1 MLKVNVSE
9 RLGCLKGGLKDLKRH
24 RWFAGIDWVK
34 LQNKELKVRRVGT
47 APLPLL
53 ASAPLSLSLSLSRS
67 ADGVVR
73 WASQAPWS
81 PVLKDDTDL
90 SNLEPVNQN
99 TLVRPAAIAIVDET
113 LV

>member
-53 ASAPLSLSLSLSRS
+53 ASAPLSLSLSLSL
-67 ADGVVR
+67 VPLT
-73 WASQAPWS
+73 ASSVGLHRLHGLQCS
-81 PVLKDDTDL
+81 KTIR
-90 SNLEPVNQN
+90 
-99 TLVRPAAIAIVDET
+99 T
-113 LV
+113 